1 MTTNNFKPILF
12 STEMVQAILAGR
24 KTQTRRIVKPQPNY
38 FPYTDSK
45 EGHEKTLKN
54 YIDEGLK
61 NRAIKGKYQIGDV
74 LWVRESAT
82 IFKVEGITGFHRSG
96 EKPVGYK
103 SIQKIGIK
111 YINGERIEIY
121 YPERLSLNIKC
132 GNKLSN
138 GVFKEAARIFLKVTN
153 VRCERLQDISEED
166 AISEGIDRFENSL
179 FNETRYRDYTDGKRR
194 DKDFNRYPEM
204 AKQVGYSHYGGNPWP
219 DWRDPITSFQSLW
232 DSINAKKHP
241 WESNPWVWVYEFER
255 IEKPENINN
264 QNFNNQN
271 L

>member
-1 MTTNNFKPILF
+1 METTNNFKPILF

-121 YPERLSLNIKC
+121 YPERLSLNIRC

-166 AISEGIDRFENSL
+166 AIAEGIESNIFP
-179 FNETRYRDYTDGKRR
+179 ETGKPCYYFYPCNDLRDDSYL
-194 DKDFNRYPEM
+194 DFP
-204 AKQVGYSHYGGNPWP
+204 Q
-219 DWRDPITSFQSLW
+219 TSFYSLW
-232 DSINAKKHP
+232 QKINGKKHP
-241 WESNPWVWVYEFER
+241 WESNPWVWVYDFER
-255 IEKPENINN
+255 IEKPEN
-264 QNFNNQN
+264 F
-271 L
+271 LS